1 MLKTYGTPIEDGI
14 ANLGKALQLDP
25 DYAGAMTCTHLLL
38 RDRAMLRD
46 AQADADE
53 DLAAASRW
61 SAKASELRPPRN
73 PETIPIAPPPPPP
86 GQVRSASREVVIGGR
101 VAEANLIRKVEPV
114 YPTAAKAIGVQG
126 VVRFT
131 AHIGANGTVSRLEL
145 VSGHPL
151 LVNAAR
157 EAVLQWGYRPV
168 LLSGQPV
175 AVVTDIVVNFTF
187 AP

>member
-1 MLKTYGTPIEDGI
+1 
-14 ANLGKALQLDP
+14 
-25 DYAGAMTCTHLLL
+25 
-38 RDRAMLRD
+38 
-46 AQADADE
+46 
-53 DLAAASRW
+53 
-61 SAKASELRPPRN
+61 
-73 PETIPIAPPPPPP
+73 
-86 GQVRSASREVVIGGR
+86 VRSASREVVIGGR